1 MTGFSAPSDVLDLLE
16 QLEQAGYPAYMVGGA
31 VRSQLMGQQPHDFD
45 VCTAARPEEV
55 RKICAGFRVLDT
67 GLQHGT
73 VTVLLESG
81 PVEIT
86 TFRTEGVYSD
96 GRRPDSVSFVSDIR
110 SDLARRDFTI
120 NAMAWSPRHGLCD
133 PFGGQADL
141 SCGML
146 RCVGNP
152 TERLTEDA
160 LRILRALRFAAT
172 YGLQIEPQTRAAVLH
187 CRGFLHQISA
197 ERITAE
203 LIQIVCAPYAGRVL
217 MEYAAVITEILP
229 ELRPMIGF
237 EQNNPHHRYTLWEHS
252 VRALEAIPSRPELRL
267 SMLFH
272 DVGKS
277 VCYTEDAAGVGHF
290 YGHATHSVP
299 LTESALRR
307 LRLDHALT
315 EDILYLVRHH
325 DTPLGQTHSTV
336 RRKLAVHGE
345 RYFRALLAIHKADC
359 IGQGTNLSNLTLLL
373 QSEALFEEI
382 LADEG
387 RFKRR
392 DLAVNGKD
400 LISWGVHGRE
410 IGDMLA
416 ALLNYVLDDPSRNTP
431 EQLYQKFLLLR
442 REHDHLAFTVSGMSW
457 KHCAQDVRRI
467 LEHLSSVQYAD
478 VDLPSGRV
486 EVVGTQISLDEIRHA
501 LADAG
506 YKVAI

>member
-1 MTGFSAPSDVLDLLE
+1 MTAISAPSDVLALLE
-16 QLEQAGYPAYMVGGA
+16 LLEQAGYPAYLVGGA
-31 VRSQLMGQQPHDFD
+31 VRSQLMGQHPHDFD
-45 VCTAARPEEV
+45 VCTAACPDDV
-55 RKICAGFRVLDT
+55 RRICTGFRILDT

-86 TFRTEGVYSD
+86 TFRAEGTYTD

-133 PFGGQADL
+133 PFGGQEDL
-141 SCGML
+141 ARGIL

-160 LRILRALRFAAT
+160 LRILRALRFAAS
-172 YGLQIEPQTRAAVLH
+172 YGLQIEPQTHQAVLH
-187 CRGFLHQISA
+187 CRSFLQQISA
-197 ERITAE
+197 ERVTAE
-203 LIQIVCAPYAGRVL
+203 LVQILCAPYVGRIL
-217 MEYAAVITEILP
+217 ISYAEVISEILP
-229 ELRPMIGF
+229 ELHPMIGF
-237 EQNNPHHRYTLWEHS
+237 DQNNPHHRYTLWEHS
-252 VRALEAIPSRPELRL
+252 VRAVEAIPPRPVLRL
-267 SMLFH
+267 TMLFH

-277 VCYTEDAAGVGHF
+277 VCYTEDDAGVGHF

-307 LRLDHALT
+307 LRLDHALS

-325 DTPLGQTHSTV
+325 DTPLGQTLPSV

-359 IGQGTNLSNLTLLL
+359 IGQGTNLDNLTLLL

-387 RFKRR
+387 RLKRR
-392 DLAVNGKD
+392 DLAINGRD

-416 ALLNYVLDDPSRNTP
+416 ALLNYVLDNPSRNTP
-431 EQLYQKFLLLR
+431 ERLYQKFLLLQ
-442 REHDHLAFTVSGMSW
+442 RERDHLVFTVSGMSW

-467 LEHLSSVQYAD
+467 LEHLSCIQYVD

-486 EVVGTQISLDEIRHA
+486 EVVGTQVSFDGIRHA